1 MWLLGWYP
9 DETLTSATRYD
20 TFLLRKNCSYALNN
34 FQLDILWKFE
44 KIFTKGYGFAKV
56 AV

>member
-1 MWLLGWYP
+1 MWLLGLYP
-9 DETLTSATRYD
+9 DETLTSPTRYD

-34 FQLDILWKFE
+34 FQLDISWKFE